1 MFELIVK
8 TLAEYVEVEPENI
21 TPEADFIDDLKM
33 NSYDFISLIGALEE
47 KLCIEIPDTE
57 IMDLRTVGDVAEY
70 LKTKLQ

>member
-8 TLAEYVEVEPENI
+8 TLAEYVEVEAENI

-70 LKTKLQ
+70 LKAKLQ